1 MKLPLISED
10 ELLISDDGDEQEL
23 FEHYCFTVDK
33 GQSPLRIDKF
43 LTAHI
48 EGISRHRIQL
58 AAKADYIVVNGKPI
72 KSNYAVKPSDEISI
86 MMPYR
91 RRGLEIFPEN
101 IPLNILYEDDALMV
115 IDKPA
120 GLVVHPGHGN
130 YSGTLLN
137 GLKYYLRDF
146 EESDGILVH
155 RIDKN
160 TSGVMVV
167 AKTEEAQLFL
177 AKQFFNHVSKRVYVA
192 LVWGNLKE
200 DEGTITGN
208 IARHPNDRMRFIV
221 FPEGDKG
228 RHAVTHYKVI
238 ERLGY
243 VTLVECRLE
252 TGRTH
257 QIRVHMNYIS
267 HPLFNDERY
276 GGDSIVK
283 GTTFAKYK
291 QFVEN
296 CFAIMPRHALHARLL
311 GFTHPVSKKEMIFE
325 SPIPKDF
332 EQVLTKW
339 RTYSDTKK

>member
-1 MKLPLISED
+1 MKD
-10 ELLISDDGDEQEL
+10 ELLDDEILSDSDDNDEQEL
-23 FEHYCFTVDK
+23 FEHYRFTVDK

-43 LTAHI
+43 LTARI
-48 EGISRHRIQL
+48 EGISRHRVQL
-58 AAKADYIVVNGKPI
+58 AADAEYVLVNGKSV
-72 KSNYAVKPSDEISI
+72 KSSYQVKPSDEISI
-86 MMPYR
+86 VMPYR
-91 RRGLEIFPEN
+91 RRGVEIFSEN
-101 IPLNILYEDDALMV
+101 IPLNIMYEDESLIV

-137 GLKYYLRDF
+137 GLKYHLRDF
-146 EESDGILVH
+146 AESDGILVH

-177 AKQFFNHVSKRVYVA
+177 AKQFFNHTSKRVYVA
-192 LVWGNLKE
+192 LVWGNVKDE
-200 DEGTITGN
+200 EGTITGH
-208 IARHPNDRMRFIV
+208 IARHPNDRMRFTV
-221 FPEGDKG
+221 FPAGDKG

-257 QIRVHMNYIS
+257 QIRVHMNYIG

-283 GTTFAKYK
+283 GAAFAKYK
-291 QFVEN
+291 QFIEN
-296 CFAIMPRHALHARLL
+296 CFAIMPRHALHARML
-311 GFTHPVSKKEMIFE
+311 GFVHPVTKKEMIFE
-325 SPIPKDF
+325 SPLPADF
-332 EQVLTKW
+332 TQVLEKW
-339 RTYSDTKK
+339 RSYKAT